1 VAKLTLSFKGKLL
14 KQIPVNPGRISIGRN
29 PDCDLQ
35 IDSLA
40 VSPVNA
46 HIDFRDGIATI
57 EAVDG
62 SADIFVNH
70 IKVNKQNLAENDL
83 IRIGKHTLS
92 FSTDNYVEE
101 MRKQSEPEPE
111 PEPASE
117 TATSIAGVGWLQILS
132 GANVGKTIQL
142 KSSLTDLGKLG
153 IKPALIARRRDGYY
167 ISNLSDDV
175 VLTVDNTNIGGNSQ
189 RLEDGANI
197 RIDNVQLQF
206 YLQNE

>member
-1 VAKLTLSFKGKLL
+1 MAKLALSFKGKLL
-14 KQIPVNPGRISIGRN
+14 KQIPVKQGRISIGRN

-46 HIDFRDGIATI
+46 HLEFRDGIATI
-57 EAVDG
+57 EAERD

-70 IKVNKQNLAENDL
+70 VKVDKRNLVDNDI
-83 IRIGKHTLS
+83 IRIGKHTLTYS
-92 FSTDNYVEE
+92 ADNYLDELH
-101 MRKQSEPEPE
+101 KQTQAEPLPE
-111 PEPASE
+111 T
-117 TATSIAGVGWLQILS
+117 TATDQIVSGIGWIQILS

-175 VLTVDNTNIGGNSQ
+175 VLTVNNTNIGSNSQ

-206 YLQNE
+206 YMQNE